1 MAKVD
6 GFLNQLATKGGS
18 ALFLKPGMPPTIEL
32 PGGHRTVVSGQDML
46 SPVIDGI
53 VKEIL
58 PDNLKTEY
66 LRGDTVTFQ
75 WETREGWFEI
85 RCTRA
90 AASSSLLA
98 YRIVRAQ
105 APPPV
110 IAPPVLEAPPV
121 LAPPPVIHPVPPVIA
136 HPEPVEVPTL
146 AAGAP
151 IPMPAP
157 EERPAAAK
165 ALPFSWHGLLGR
177 LLEMGGSDLYL
188 CAGEAPLIRRHGTV
202 ETLPGFETA
211 PPELLSNILRGL
223 APTRHW
229 KAFQDL
235 GQADFSHADA
245 AHACRLRVNLV
256 LDAQGPSAVLRV
268 IPEQIPDDE
277 TLSLGST
284 IQDLADIP
292 KGLVILAGTPGSG
305 RTTTLAALLRRAAER
320 RSAYIVSVED
330 TVEFKV
336 PGGQSTIRQRE
347 AGADPEDQRRA
358 IRAALR
364 QAPDVLAVDSV
375 KDSATALQVL
385 EAANSGRLVIAVVEA
400 PSAVAALE
408 RFSERLPQDQQHL
421 AHMLLSTGLKAVAHQ
436 TLLKRI
442 GGGRVAAFETLFNA
456 PAISEQLRKGELP
469 QAVPTTK
476 TGRAYG
482 QVSQADALIKLVKDE
497 EVDLMEAYTRCHD
510 RQSFMTACKAA
521 KLDFDPRR
529 DEKSGVA

>member
-32 PGGHRTVVSGQDML
+32 PGGHRTVISGQDML

-58 PDNLKTEY
+58 PDNLKVEY

-85 RCTRA
+85 RATRA
-90 AASSSLLA
+90 AASSSMLA
-98 YRIVRAQ
+98 YRIVKAV
-105 APPPV
+105 APAPVPEAPAAIPPVIPLAVPPV
-110 IAPPVLEAPPV
+110 IAPPPIAAAEVAEA
-121 LAPPPVIHPVPPVIA
+121 
-136 HPEPVEVPTL
+136 PTL

-165 ALPFSWHGLLGR
+165 VLPFSWHALLGR
-177 LLEMGGSDLYL
+177 LLELGGSDLYL
-188 CAGEAPLIRRHGTV
+188 CAGEAPLIRRHGSV
-202 ETLPGFETA
+202 EAMPGFENA
-211 PPELLSNILRGL
+211 PPEMLSNILRGL
-223 APTRHW
+223 APARHW
-229 KAFQDL
+229 KAFQDM
-235 GQADFSHADA
+235 GQADFSYADA

-256 LDAQGPSAVLRV
+256 QDAQGPSAVLRV

-277 TLSLGST
+277 TLSLGVT
-284 IQDLADIP
+284 ILDLADIP

-336 PGGQSTIRQRE
+336 PGGESTLRQRE
-347 AGADPEDQRRA
+347 VGADPEDQRRA

-364 QAPDVLAVDSV
+364 QAPDLLAVDSV
-375 KDSATALQVL
+375 KDGATALMVL
-385 EAANSGRLVIAVVEA
+385 EAANSGRLVIVTTEA
-400 PSAVAALE
+400 PSAPAALE
-408 RFSERLPQDQQHL
+408 RFVERLAPESQHL
-421 AHMLLSTGLKAVAHQ
+421 AKTLLSTGLKAVAHQ

-442 GGGRVAAFETLFNA
+442 GGGRVAAFETLFNT
-456 PAISEQLRKGELP
+456 PAIAEQLRKGDLP
-469 QAVPTTK
+469 EVVPATK

-482 QVSQADALIKLVKDE
+482 QVSQSEALLKLVKDE
-497 EVDLMEAYTRCHD
+497 SVDLMEAYTRCHD
-510 RQSFMTACKAA
+510 RQSFMAACKTA